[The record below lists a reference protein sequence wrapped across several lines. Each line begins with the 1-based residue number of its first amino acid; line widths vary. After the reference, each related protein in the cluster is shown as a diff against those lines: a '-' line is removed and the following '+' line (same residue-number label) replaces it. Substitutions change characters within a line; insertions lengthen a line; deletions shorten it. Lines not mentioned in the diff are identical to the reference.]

1 MKKTSTTNILA
12 KIFKKTPEKKV
23 KKKTKPKVAKKST
36 PPKAKVV
43 KKNIPVKKTKTK
55 KVTATK
61 IKKNLKTVSKK
72 AAPEKVEIKTDNL
85 RISKSNEV
93 KPEIKKVKK
102 QETEKRE
109 YKVKDYVV
117 YPKHGVGQITE
128 FKKINIGGIDVETY
142 VLKFEKDKANG
153 MVPVNKQSHLRPL
166 ATINQVNKCISILK
180 SKPKIKRS
188 MWSRRAQEYEAKIS
202 SGKIYELAEVVRDLN
217 KGDDLMVDQSYSERQ
232 LFEKAYERILSE
244 FQIVMG
250 VSLEDTQK
258 KLDKALKRNLEGQPK
273 TIAAPTKIKDPA
285 ADPDADSVQITD
297 TENLTSGDQLQA
309 VERVLKRTRGIASY
323 EIISEKK
330 LIGLLEPWLGTGNVT
345 ADLPIPVMI
354 DVILN
359 PEKRFNE
366 KGLRIELSAV
376 APGAKLDTHGR
387 WRQNLE
393 RGLQTMRILAGLIL
407 MLVTIATATVIIF
420 ATRAGLGTNKETVEV
435 LHLIGAHDKFIS
447 RQFERQFLTLSLLS
461 CIIGYGAAAG
471 IFHMLF
477 ILMTD
482 MEDMQF
488 YLLLLG
494 VPFLSILMTW
504 LIIRNF
510 VIRTLAK
517 AL

>member
-23 KKKTKPKVAKKST
+23 KKKTKPKVAKKPT
-36 PPKAKVV
+36 PPKAKVA
-43 KKNIPVKKTKTK
+43 KKNIPVKKTKVK
-55 KVTATK
+55 KVATTK
-61 IKKNLKTVSKK
+61 IKKHLKKTVQ
-72 AAPEKVEIKTDNL
+72 EKVLVKTDNL

-102 QETEKRE
+102 QETEKKE

-258 KLDKALKRNLEGQPK
+258 KLDKALKRNLEGQAK
-273 TIAAPTKIKDPA
+273 AIAAPTKNKETA
-285 ADPDADSVQITD
+285 VEPDTDSEPITD
-297 TENLTSGDQLQA
+297 TED
-309 VERVLKRTRGIASY
+309 
-323 EIISEKK
+323 
-330 LIGLLEPWLGTGNVT
+330 
-345 ADLPIPVMI
+345 
-354 DVILN
+354 
-359 PEKRFNE
+359 
-366 KGLRIELSAV
+366 
-376 APGAKLDTHGR
+376 
-387 WRQNLE
+387 
-393 RGLQTMRILAGLIL
+393 
-407 MLVTIATATVIIF
+407 
-420 ATRAGLGTNKETVEV
+420 
-435 LHLIGAHDKFIS
+435 
-447 RQFERQFLTLSLLS
+447 
-461 CIIGYGAAAG
+461 
-471 IFHMLF
+471 
-477 ILMTD
+477 
-482 MEDMQF
+482 
-488 YLLLLG
+488 
-494 VPFLSILMTW
+494 
-504 LIIRNF
+504 
-510 VIRTLAK
+510 
-517 AL
+517 